1 MFTGS
6 SPGLNRAM
14 RSKSF
19 AERIADVLIEDGLLL
34 PAQLEEAVGVQQ
46 KEGGRLLKIL
56 TDKQFVTDQDMTVSM
71 GRCLNTP
78 LINLSKVRVP
88 EDVMSLVPRDLA
100 KANKLVPIAR
110 LNGKLFVAMADPT
123 NVLAVDDVKR
133 RVQLDIVPMIATE
146 KAVSDALA
154 GVHHGSAK
162 MAEVLK
168 QVAEEAANADD
179 VEVQSKK
186 NDEID
191 LDRLATDS
199 EDAPVIKIVNLI
211 LVQAVKE
218 KASDIHIEPFQKT
231 LKLRYRIDGEL
242 IAAES
247 PPKALQLAIT
257 SRIKILSGL
266 NIAERRIPQD
276 GRFRI
281 KVLGKDVDLRVSIL
295 PTAYGEKI
303 VIRILDKAALTGSID
318 QMGMDES
325 TLDKFKKA
333 IDAPHGMILVTGP
346 TGSGKTTTLYSV
358 LQELNNPQYNIVTVE
373 DPIEYELTGINQV
386 SVRNDIGLDFASAL
400 RSILRQDPDIVMVGE
415 IRDNETADIAVK
427 AALTGHQV
435 LSTLH
440 TNDAAG
446 AITRLD
452 DMGIE
457 PFLIS
462 SSVIMACAQRLV
474 RRICTNCREE
484 FVPEPE
490 MFERLGV
497 EMPEGAV
504 FYHGGGCDRCKH
516 RGYLGRVAL
525 IEALPVSEAIRRLI
539 IKRASSAVVKNQAI
553 SEGMRTLRMV
563 GIDKALEGITTLEE
577 IWRVT
582 AEDH

>member
-1 MFTGS
+1 
-6 SPGLNRAM
+6 M

-19 AERIADVLIEDGLLL
+19 GERIADVLIEEGLLL
-34 PAQLEEAVGVQQ
+34 PNQLEEAIGIQ
-46 KEGGRLLKIL
+46 KAEGGRLLKVL
-56 TDKQFVTDQDMTVSM
+56 TDRQFVTEQDMVFSM

-78 LINLSKVRVP
+78 PVNLSRLRVP
-88 EDVMSLVPRDLA
+88 EEVMSLVPREMA
-100 KANKLVPIAR
+100 KANRLVPIAR
-110 LNGKLFVAMADPT
+110 LDGKLFVAMADPT
-123 NVLAVDDVKR
+123 NVLAVDDLKR
-133 RVQLDIVPMIATE
+133 RVQREIVPMIATE
-146 KAVSDALA
+146 RSVPDTLA
-154 GVHHGSAK
+154 GVHGPGNMSQ
-162 MAEVLK
+162 VLK
-168 QVAEEAANADD
+168 QVAEEATQSAEGI
-179 VEVQSKK
+179 EVQQAKRE
-186 NDEID
+186 EID
-191 LDRLATDS
+191 LDRLAHDS

-211 LVQAVKE
+211 LAQAVKE
-218 KASDIHIEPFQKT
+218 KASDIHIEPFQNT

-242 IAAES
+242 IPAES

-257 SRIKILSGL
+257 SRIKILAGL

-281 KVLGKDVDLRVSIL
+281 KVMGKEIDLRISIL
-295 PTAYGEKI
+295 PTAHGEKI
-303 VIRILDKAALTGSID
+303 VIRILDKSSLSASID
-318 QMGMDES
+318 QMGMDSS
-325 TLDKFKKA
+325 TLDKFRRA

-358 LQELNNPQYNIVTVE
+358 LHELNGPQYNIVTVE
-373 DPIEYELTGINQV
+373 DPIEYEVVGINQV
-386 SVRNDIGLDFASAL
+386 AVRADIGLDFASAL

-474 RRICTNCREE
+474 RRICSNCREE

-490 MFERLGV
+490 MLGRLGV
-497 EMPEGAV
+497 EMPEGAI
-504 FYHGGGCDRCKH
+504 FYHGSGCDRCKH

-525 IEALPVSEAIRRLI
+525 IEALAVSEAIRRLI

-563 GIDKALEGITTLEE
+563 GIDKALEGVTTLEE

>member
-1 MFTGS
+1 MGAT
-6 SPGLNRAM
+6 

-19 AERIADVLIEDGLLL
+19 AERIADVLIEEGLLL
-34 PAQLEEAVGVQQ
+34 PNQLEEAVAIQQ

-56 TDKQFVTDQDMTVSM
+56 TDRQFVTDQDMTVSM

-78 LINLSKVRVP
+78 LINLPKVRIP
-88 EDVMSLVPRDLA
+88 EEILALVPRDMA

-110 LNGKLFVAMADPT
+110 LDGKLLVAMADPT
-123 NVLAVDDVKR
+123 NVLAVDDLKR
-133 RVQLDIVPMIATE
+133 RVQLEIIPMIATE
-146 KAVSDALA
+146 KAVNDAIS
-154 GVHHGSAK
+154 GVHNASNINQ
-162 MAEVLK
+162 VLK
-168 QVAEEAANADD
+168 QVAEDAAQAGE
-179 VEVQSKK
+179 VEVQSAKS
-186 NDEID
+186 DEID

-218 KASDIHIEPFQKT
+218 KASDIHIEPFQRT
-231 LKLRYRIDGEL
+231 LRLRYRADGDL
-242 IAAES
+242 VQAES

-257 SRIKILSGL
+257 SRIKILAGL
-266 NIAERRIPQD
+266 NIAERRVPQD

-281 KVLGKDVDLRVSIL
+281 KVIGKEVDLRVSIL

-318 QMGMDES
+318 QMGMDQS

-358 LQELNNPQYNIVTVE
+358 LQELNSPTYNIVTVE

-462 SSVIMACAQRLV
+462 SSIIMTCAQRLV

-484 FVPEPE
+484 FTPEPE
-490 MFERLGV
+490 IFERLA
-497 EMPEGAV
+497 MKQPEGAV
-504 FYHGGGCDRCKH
+504 FYHGTGCDRCKG
-516 RGYLGRVAL
+516 RGYVGRVAV
-525 IEALPVSEAIRRLI
+525 IEALPVSESIRRLI
-539 IKRASSAVVKNQAI
+539 IKRASATALKNQAI

-563 GIDKALEGITTLEE
+563 GLDKALEGITTLEE

-582 AEDH
+582 GEDH

>member
-1 MFTGS
+1 MAATI
-6 SPGLNRAM
+6 

-19 AERIADVLIEDGLLL
+19 GQRIADVLIEEGLLL
-34 PAQLEEAVGVQQ
+34 PNQLDEAVGIQ
-46 KEGGRLLKIL
+46 KHEGGRLLKIL
-56 TDKQFVTDQDMTVSM
+56 TDKQYVTEQDMAFSM

-78 LINLSKVRVP
+78 PINLAKLSIP
-88 EDVMSLVPRDLA
+88 EEVMNLVPRDMA

-123 NVLAVDDVKR
+123 NVLAVDDLKR

-146 KAVSDALA
+146 RSVADALA
-154 GVHHGSAK
+154 GVHGGANMSQ
-162 MAEVLK
+162 ELRR
-168 QVAEEAANADD
+168 VAEEAAQSADS
-179 VEVQSKK
+179 VEVEKA
-186 NDEID
+186 NREEID
-191 LDRLATDS
+191 LDRLASDS

-211 LVQAVKE
+211 LAQAVKE
-218 KASDIHIEPFQKT
+218 KASDIHIEPFQHS
-231 LKLRYRIDGEL
+231 LKLRYRVDGEL
-242 IAAES
+242 ILAES

-257 SRIKILSGL
+257 SRIKILAGL
-266 NIAERRIPQD
+266 NIAERRVPQD

-281 KVLGKDVDLRVSIL
+281 KVMGKEVDLRISIL
-295 PTAYGEKI
+295 PTAHGEKI
-303 VIRILDKAALTGSID
+303 VIRILDKSSLTGSVD
-318 QMGMDES
+318 QMGMDQE
-325 TLDKFKKA
+325 TLGKFKKA

-358 LQELNNPQYNIVTVE
+358 LHELNSHQYNIVTVE
-373 DPIEYELTGINQV
+373 DPIEYELIGINQV
-386 SVRNDIGLDFASAL
+386 AVRNDIGLDFASAL

-462 SSVIMACAQRLV
+462 SSVLMTCAQRLV
-474 RRICTNCREE
+474 RRVCTNCRDE

-490 MFERLGV
+490 IFEKLG
-497 EMPEGAV
+497 MKPAKGAV
-504 FYHGGGCDRCKH
+504 FYQGHGCDRCKN
-516 RGYLGRVAL
+516 RGYLGRAAI
-525 IEALPVSEAIRRLI
+525 IEALPVSEPVRRLI
-539 IKRASSAVVKNQAI
+539 IKRASASVIKNQAVT
-553 SEGMRTLRMV
+553 EGMKTLRMV
-563 GIDKALEGITTLEE
+563 GLEKAAEGVTTLEE

-582 AEDH
+582 SEDH

>member
-1 MFTGS
+1 
-6 SPGLNRAM
+6 M

-34 PAQLEEAVGVQQ
+34 PSQLEEAVGVQQ

-78 LINLSKVRVP
+78 LINLSKLRVP
-88 EDVMSLVPRDLA
+88 EEIMSLVPRDLA

-146 KAVSDALA
+146 KAVNDTLA
-154 GVHHGSAK
+154 GVHHGGARMK
-162 MAEVLK
+162 EVLK
-168 QVAEEAANADD
+168 KVAEDAAAATD
-179 VEVQSKK
+179 VEVEAKK
-186 NDEID
+186 NEEID
-191 LDRLATDS
+191 LDQLATDS
-199 EDAPVIKIVNLI
+199 EDAPVIKIVNLV

-218 KASDIHIEPFQKT
+218 KASDIHIEPFQKS

-257 SRIKILSGL
+257 SRIKILAGL
-266 NIAERRIPQD
+266 NIAERRVPQD

-303 VIRILDKAALTGSID
+303 VIRILDKTALTGSID

-373 DPIEYELTGINQV
+373 DPIEYELAGINQV

-490 MFERLGV
+490 MLERLGT
-497 EMPEGAV
+497 ELPEGAV
-504 FYHGGGCDRCKH
+504 FYHGSGCDRCKH
-516 RGYLGRVAL
+516 RGYLGRLAI

-553 SEGMRTLRMV
+553 SEGMKTLRMA
-563 GIDKALEGITTLEE
+563 GIDKALEGVTTLEE

-582 AEDH
+582 AEDQ

>member
-1 MFTGS
+1 MAATS
-6 SPGLNRAM
+6 

-19 AERIADVLIEDGLLL
+19 GERIADVLIEDGLLL
-34 PAQLEEAVGVQQ
+34 PNQLEEAVSIQ
-46 KEGGRLLKIL
+46 KQAGGRLLKIL
-56 TDKQFVTDQDMTVSM
+56 TDKQFVTEQDMAFSM

-78 LINLSKVRVP
+78 PINLAKLNIP
-88 EDVMSLVPRDLA
+88 EEVMTLVPRDMA

-123 NVLAVDDVKR
+123 NVLAVDDLKR
-133 RVQLDIVPMIATE
+133 RVQLEIVPMIATE
-146 KAVSDALA
+146 RSVSDALA
-154 GVHHGSAK
+154 GVHGGANMS
-162 MAEVLK
+162 MVLR
-168 QVAEEAANADD
+168 QVAEEAAQSAES
-179 VEVQSKK
+179 VEVQQAKRE
-186 NDEID
+186 DID
-191 LDRLATDS
+191 LDRLASDS

-211 LVQAVKE
+211 LAQAVKE
-218 KASDIHIEPFQKT
+218 KASDIHIEPFQNI
-231 LKLRYRIDGEL
+231 LKLRYRVDGEL
-242 IAAES
+242 MLAES

-257 SRIKILSGL
+257 SRIKILAGL
-266 NIAERRIPQD
+266 NIAERRVPQD

-281 KVLGKDVDLRVSIL
+281 KVMGKEVDLRISIL
-295 PTAYGEKI
+295 PTAHGEKI
-303 VIRILDKAALTGSID
+303 VIRILDKSSLTANID
-318 QMGMDES
+318 QMGMDEN
-325 TLDKFKKA
+325 TLGKFRKA

-358 LQELNNPQYNIVTVE
+358 MHELNSPQYNIVTVE
-373 DPIEYELTGINQV
+373 DPIEYELVGINQV
-386 SVRNDIGLDFASAL
+386 AVRNDIGLDFASAL

-462 SSVIMACAQRLV
+462 SSVLMSCAQRLV
-474 RRICTNCREE
+474 RRVCTNCRDE

-490 MFERLGV
+490 IFEKLG
-497 EMPEGAV
+497 MKQAKDTV
-504 FYHGGGCDRCKH
+504 FFRGHGCDRCKN
-516 RGYLGRVAL
+516 RGYLGRAAI

-539 IKRASSAVVKNQAI
+539 IKRASAAVIKNQAV
-553 SEGMRTLRMV
+553 SEGMKTLRMV
-563 GIDKALEGITTLEE
+563 GVEKATEGVTTLEE

-582 AEDH
+582 SEDH

>member
-1 MFTGS
+1 
-6 SPGLNRAM
+6 M

-34 PAQLEEAVGVQQ
+34 PSQLEEAVGLQQ

-88 EDVMSLVPRDLA
+88 EEIMSLVPRELA
-100 KANKLVPIAR
+100 KANRLVPIAR

-133 RVQLDIVPMIATE
+133 RVQLDIIPMIATE
-146 KAVSDALA
+146 RAVSDALA

-168 QVAEEAANADD
+168 QAAEEAAAADD
-179 VEVQSKK
+179 VEIQSKR

-218 KASDIHIEPFQKT
+218 KASDIHIEPFQKI

-358 LQELNNPQYNIVTVE
+358 LQELNSPQYNIVTVE

-474 RRICTNCREE
+474 RRICSNCREE

-490 MFERLGV
+490 MIGRLGV

-516 RGYLGRVAL
+516 RGYLGRLAL

-563 GIDKALEGITTLEE
+563 GIDKALEGVTTLEE